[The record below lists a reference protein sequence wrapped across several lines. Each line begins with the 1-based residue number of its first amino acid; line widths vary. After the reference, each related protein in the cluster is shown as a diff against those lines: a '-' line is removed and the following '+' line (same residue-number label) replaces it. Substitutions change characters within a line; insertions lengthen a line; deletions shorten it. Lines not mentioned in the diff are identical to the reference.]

1 MRCSKYVVKNS
12 SEDVVDNLIRDIMN
26 QGKWFMDWDTTIDL
40 ERVLKKGCC
49 LQSNSRF
56 VIIVIVDK

>member
-1 MRCSKYVVKNS
+1 MVKNS

-40 ERVLKKGCC
+40 ERVLKKKAWS
-49 LQSNSRF
+49 LSY
-56 VIIVIVDK
+56 